1 MYTCKCI
8 SKIIPSYRC
17 FVINAIYNYIGS
29 CICVCA
35 SIAPWIV
42 WGRVSARYILQQN
55 MFHKLALNSQ
65 SFSTVRCPGPVIFCF
80 KPDPL
85 PVVSTMLKPN
95 PKGTC
100 RTHWRYYVCRGGGVS
115 MQQKFVGSLPSRTFP
130 INAWKTR
137 KKLSA
142 EIIFLAHEMRR
153 ETELRE
159 YPPWN

>member
-1 MYTCKCI
+1 M
-8 SKIIPSYRC
+8 
-17 FVINAIYNYIGS
+17 
-29 CICVCA
+29 CV
-35 SIAPWIV
+35 PV
-42 WGRVSARYILQQN
+42 LHLELFGEEFSARYILQQN

-100 RTHWRYYVCRGGGVS
+100 RTLLDTVLCLPGVS
-115 MQQKFVGSLPSRTFP
+115 LHAAKMVGSLPSRTFP
-130 INAWKTR
+130 INALTR

-142 EIIFLAHEMRR
+142 EIFFLAHEMRR
-153 ETELRE
+153 EKELRE
-159 YPPWN
+159 YKVDPLPVITGFITPITRVIRTVSHL